1 MDEIRKS
8 IMDEEN
14 RTTKRNKFGGIKY
27 VYDLSTMKALRSF
40 FESEIQRCHPTAQI
54 LYWT

>member
-1 MDEIRKS
+1 MQMES
-8 IMDEEN
+8 

-27 VYDLSTMKALRSF
+27 VYDKDTTQALRKF
-40 FESEIQRCHPTAQI
+40 FEEKIEQTFPSAQI